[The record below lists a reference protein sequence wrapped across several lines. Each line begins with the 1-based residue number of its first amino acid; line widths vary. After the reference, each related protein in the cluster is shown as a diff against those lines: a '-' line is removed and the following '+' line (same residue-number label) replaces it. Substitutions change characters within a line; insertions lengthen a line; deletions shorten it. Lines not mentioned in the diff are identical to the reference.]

1 MSYGRFAYVY
11 DFLMSDVPYDNW
23 INLFISKKEQYNI
36 TGSKVLDVACG
47 TGEFSVRLAE
57 KGYSVTGVDLS
68 DEMLAIAKVKAD
80 QSGVVIPFYQQNMVE
95 LDMGEQFDSIVIF
108 CDSLNYLHTE
118 SDVQSTFQQ
127 VYEQLKPGGLFM
139 FDVHSV
145 FKIEHVFAGQTFA
158 DVQDEVSYIWNSFEG
173 EEPFSVEHEL
183 TFFVKEEESD
193 QYDRF
198 DEDHY
203 QRTYDIETYKGW
215 LADAGFTV
223 KEVLADL
230 EDQTPAEDSE
240 RILFVAIKE

>member
-36 TGSKVLDVACG
+36 SGSKVLDVACG

-80 QSGVVIPFYQQNMVE
+80 QSGVAIPFYQQNMIE
-95 LDMGEQFDSIVIF
+95 LDMGQQFDSIVIF

-118 SDVQSTFQQ
+118 SDVQSTFQR
-127 VYEQLKPGGLFM
+127 VYEQLKQGGLFM
-139 FDVHSV
+139 FDVHSL
-145 FKIEHVFAGQTFA
+145 FKMEHVFAGQTFA
-158 DVQDEVSYIWNSFEG
+158 DVQEEVSYIWNSFEG
-173 EEPFSVEHEL
+173 AEPFSVEHEL
-183 TFFVKEEESD
+183 TFFVKEEDSD
-193 QYDRF
+193 RYDRF

-203 QRTYDIETYKGW
+203 QRTYDMQTYTKW
-215 LADAGFTV
+215 LKEAGFTV

-230 EDQTPAEDSE
+230 EDRAPAEDSE

>member
-118 SDVQSTFQQ
+118 SEVQSTFQR

-139 FDVHSV
+139 FDVHSI
-145 FKIEHVFAGQTFA
+145 FKMEHVFAGQTFA
-158 DVQDEVSYIWNSFEG
+158 DAQDEVSYIWNSFEG

-193 QYDRF
+193 RYDRF

-230 EDQTPAEDSE
+230 EDQAPTEDSE

>member
-36 TGSKVLDVACG
+36 AGSKVLDVACG
-47 TGEFSVRLAE
+47 TGEFSVRLAK
-57 KGYSVTGVDLS
+57 KGYAVTGVDLS

-80 QSGVVIPFYQQNMVE
+80 QAGVTIPFYQQNMIE

-118 SDVQSTFQQ
+118 NDVQSTFRR

-145 FKIEHVFAGQTFA
+145 FKIEHIFAGQTFA

-173 EEPFSVEHEL
+173 EEPFSIEHEL
-183 TFFVKEEESD
+183 TFFVKAEESD

-203 QRTYDIETYKGW
+203 QRTYNIDTYKQW
-215 LADAGFTV
+215 LAEAGFTV

-230 EDQTPAEDSE
+230 EDQTPVEDSE
-240 RILFVAIKE
+240 RIMFVAVKE

>member
-36 TGSKVLDVACG
+36 AGSKVLDVACG

-57 KGYSVTGVDLS
+57 KGYAVTGVDLS

-80 QSGVVIPFYQQNMVE
+80 QAGVTIPFYQQNMIE

-118 SDVQSTFQQ
+118 NDVQSTFQR

-173 EEPFSVEHEL
+173 EEPSSIEHEL

-203 QRTYDIETYKGW
+203 QRTYDIDTYKRW
-215 LADAGFTV
+215 LAEAGFTV

-230 EDQTPAEDSE
+230 EDRTPVEDSE
-240 RILFVAIKE
+240 RIMFVAVKE

>member
-36 TGSKVLDVACG
+36 AGSKVLDVACG

-80 QSGVVIPFYQQNMVE
+80 QSGVTIPFYQQNMIE

-118 SDVQSTFQQ
+118 SDVQSTFQR
-127 VYEQLKPGGLFM
+127 VYEQLKSGGLFM

-215 LADAGFTV
+215 LADVGFTV

>member
-36 TGSKVLDVACG
+36 SGSKVLDVACG

-80 QSGVVIPFYQQNMVE
+80 QYGVAIPFYQQNMIE
-95 LDMGEQFDSIVIF
+95 LDMGQQFDSIVIF

-118 SDVQSTFQQ
+118 SDVQSTFQR
-127 VYEQLKPGGLFM
+127 VYEQLKQGGLFM
-139 FDVHSV
+139 FDVHSL
-145 FKIEHVFAGQTFA
+145 FKMEHVFAGQTFA
-158 DVQDEVSYIWNSFEG
+158 DVQEEVSYIWNSFEG
-173 EEPFSVEHEL
+173 AEPFSVEHEL
-183 TFFVKEEESD
+183 TFFVKEEDSD
-193 QYDRF
+193 RYDRF

-203 QRTYDIETYKGW
+203 QRTYDMQTYTKW
-215 LADAGFTV
+215 LEEAGFTV

-230 EDQTPAEDSE
+230 EDRVPAEDSE

>member
-36 TGSKVLDVACG
+36 AGSKVLDVACG

-57 KGYSVTGVDLS
+57 KGYAVTGVDLS

-80 QSGVVIPFYQQNMVE
+80 QAGVTIPFYQQNMIE

-118 SDVQSTFQQ
+118 NDVQSTFRR

-145 FKIEHVFAGQTFA
+145 FKIEHIFAGQTFA

-173 EEPFSVEHEL
+173 EEPFSIEHEL
-183 TFFVKEEESD
+183 TFFVKAEESD

-203 QRTYDIETYKGW
+203 QRTYNIDTYKQW
-215 LADAGFTV
+215 LAEAGFTV

-230 EDQTPAEDSE
+230 EDQTPVEDSE
-240 RILFVAIKE
+240 RIMFVAVKE